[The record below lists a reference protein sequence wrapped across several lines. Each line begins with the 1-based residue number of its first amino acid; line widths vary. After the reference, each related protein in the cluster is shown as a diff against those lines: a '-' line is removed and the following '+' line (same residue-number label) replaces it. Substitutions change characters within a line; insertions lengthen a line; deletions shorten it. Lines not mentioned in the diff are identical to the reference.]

1 MAWPLQWIHGN
12 RRFLFL
18 TDLIKKERVIEMKKS
33 LLAMSVLLAAG
44 GVSADPFYVDVGTNY
59 GPAGDQVCPTCTSMK
74 DEFLFTYESSTTIF
88 DTVNNN
94 IIDAGDLL
102 TTDGGLA
109 VGTLAHNQVTGFTPN
124 EVFGANSNNGYGPT
138 NYLISFSITG
148 LNGVVTGVS
157 GSGVPEFT
165 YGPGL
170 LEMFITFDGV
180 TFNNFMDVAIT
191 GGGATG
197 VSTILTGM
205 ADFTS
210 VDAGYND
217 LIHSGST
224 SCLGSDS
231 FFDIWTNCGPDGLTI
246 DFFASFDTNIFV
258 SDFTYNPGPD
268 TFTLTSNHDGSA
280 TFSVPEP
287 GTLALLGGSLVLM
300 GVMAR
305 RNKKA

>member
-1 MAWPLQWIHGN
+1 
-12 RRFLFL
+12 
-18 TDLIKKERVIEMKKS
+18 MKKS

-44 GVSADPFYVDVGTNY
+44 SVSADDFYVDVGTNY
-59 GPAGDQVCPTCTSMK
+59 GPAGGQVCPTCTSMK
-74 DEFLFTYESSTTIF
+74 NEFLFTYQSSTTIF
-88 DTVNNN
+88 DTVNDNA
-94 IIDAGDLL
+94 IGAGDLL
-102 TTDGGLA
+102 TTNGGLA
-109 VGTLAHNQVTGFTPN
+109 VGPLSSNMVTGFTPN
-124 EVFGANSNNGYGPT
+124 QVFTNNSNNGYGS
-138 NYLISFSITG
+138 NYLISFSVTG

-157 GSGVPEFT
+157 GSGVPQFT

-170 LEMFITFDGV
+170 LQMFITFDGT

-197 VSTILTGM
+197 VSTILLGK
-205 ADFTS
+205 ADFTN

-217 LIHSGST
+217 LIHSGVT

-231 FFDIWTNCGPDGLTI
+231 FFDIWTNCGTGTEI
-246 DFFASFDTNIFV
+246 QFFASFDTNIFV

-300 GVMAR
+300 GGMAR